1 MRKQAGDIGS
11 HLDETGPS
19 DLDRRDPTCPLER
32 ASDWKRKSAECGC
45 LERESEKKVK
55 RKSGRLLRKQLGE
68 NQQTGNWG
76 SLGWLEKTPLTRT
89 ASHKNLQTP
98 LKKTD

>member
-45 LERESEKKVK
+45 LERKSEKEKVA
-55 RKSGRLLRKQLGE
+55 
-68 NQQTGNWG
+68 NC
-76 SLGWLEKTPLTRT
+76 
-89 ASHKNLQTP
+89 
-98 LKKTD
+98 